1 MADNA
6 SSYAVSADDAKGI
19 GVGAWEPEQSA
30 PHVESTSKLSIDDL
44 PMASADSYFAR
55 NREPQPDIVE
65 GLIGESKITVLGG
78 DYGVGKSPL
87 IADLV
92 LHITNGLEWC
102 GRNVEKRPVI
112 HFDFETPATK
122 YKSDLGS
129 GAKRLGCSLPK
140 VPDMLQPFFQHDS
153 IEEPST
159 KQLVEALGSTE
170 KCLALVKE
178 ALQNIPNAVII
189 VDPVE
194 LFAPVDKL
202 KAKEIV
208 GFYQLVR
215 KLFRVYPHASMLGTF
230 NLRKWDAKKP
240 RKAKLLR
247 DPREWLQEVSGVNE
261 IMTRSD
267 TRLGIDFFDDE
278 QTVRVINGIQ
288 RGEPFNAMLIQPA
301 GDPES
306 GFELCP
312 PEKFKVNDVF
322 TLKQVD
328 YWGKLPPSF
337 TFNEGLRAGVPRS
350 SLSRIMQQAKSVD
363 LLRSEDGKWT
373 KVVHRNGPP
382 GKLEP
387 LN

>member
-1 MADNA
+1 MAANAINHAVLADN
-6 SSYAVSADDAKGI
+6 AKGI
-19 GVGAWEPEQSA
+19 GVGAWEPEQSGSL
-30 PHVESTSKLSIDDL
+30 VESTSQPSIHDL

-55 NREPQPDIVE
+55 NREPQPDIVN

-102 GRNVEKRPVI
+102 GRKVEKRPVI

-122 YKSDLGS
+122 YKSDLEN
-129 GAKRLGCSLPK
+129 GANRLGCPLPV
-140 VPDMLQPFFQHDS
+140 VPDMLQPFFLHDS

-159 KQLVEALGSTE
+159 KRLVEALGSTE

-178 ALQNIPNAVII
+178 ELQNKPSAVII
-189 VDPVE
+189 LDPVE

-202 KAKEIV
+202 KGKEIV
-208 GFYQLVR
+208 EFYQLVR
-215 KLFRVYPHASMLGTF
+215 KLFGACPHASILCTF
-230 NLRKWDAKKP
+230 NLRKWDAKKA
-240 RKAKLLR
+240 RKANLLS
-247 DPREWLQEVSGVNE
+247 DPREWLQEVSGANE

-278 QTVRVINGIQ
+278 HLVRVINGIQ
-288 RGEPFNAMLIQPA
+288 RGEPFDPLLIQPA

-312 PEKFKVNDVF
+312 PEKFNVNDVF
-322 TLKQVD
+322 TSNQIA
-328 YWGKLPPSF
+328 YWGKLPASF

-350 SLSRIMQQAKSVD
+350 SLYRLIHKAMSFG
-363 LLRSEDGKWT
+363 LLRAEDEKWT
-373 KVVHRNGPP
+373 KVVHQNGPP

-387 LN
+387 VN

>member
-1 MADNA
+1 MAANAINHAVLADN
-6 SSYAVSADDAKGI
+6 AKGI

-30 PHVESTSKLSIDDL
+30 PQVESTSELSIHDL

-55 NREPQPDIVE
+55 NREPQPDIVN

-102 GRNVEKRPVI
+102 GRKVEKRPVI
-112 HFDFETPATK
+112 HFDFETPAAK
-122 YKSDLGS
+122 YKSDLEN
-129 GAKRLGCSLPK
+129 GATRLGCPLPV
-140 VPDMLQPFFQHDS
+140 VPDMLQPFFLHDS

-159 KQLVEALGSTE
+159 KRLVEALGSTE

-178 ALQNIPNAVII
+178 ELQNKPSAVII
-189 VDPVE
+189 LDPVE

-202 KAKEIV
+202 KGKEIV
-208 GFYQLVR
+208 EFYQLVR
-215 KLFRVYPHASMLGTF
+215 KLFGACPHASILCTF
-230 NLRKWDAKKP
+230 NLRKWDAKKA
-240 RKAKLLR
+240 RKANLLS
-247 DPREWLQEVSGVNE
+247 DPREWLQEVSGANE

-278 QTVRVINGIQ
+278 HLVRVINGIQ
-288 RGEPFNAMLIQPA
+288 RGEPFDPLLIQPA

-312 PEKFKVNDVF
+312 PEKFNVNDVF
-322 TLKQVD
+322 TSNQIA
-328 YWGKLPPSF
+328 YWGKLPASF

-350 SLSRIMQQAKSVD
+350 SLYRLIHKAMSFG
-363 LLRSEDGKWT
+363 LLRAEDEKWT
-373 KVVHRNGPP
+373 KVVHQNGPP

-387 LN
+387 VN